1 MCTVC
6 YFFFKF
12 FKICILLKSAW
23 AGYYDY
29 NTLDQ
34 NAIIRMHPYHDN
46 LIFATGFSGHGI
58 QQAPAVGKAIMEL
71 LLEERYRTIDLS
83 RFGFERII
91 TNSPIFE
98 QNIV

>member
-1 MCTVC
+1 
-6 YFFFKF
+6 
-12 FKICILLKSAW
+12 
-23 AGYYDY
+23 
-29 NTLDQ
+29 
-34 NAIIRMHPYHDN
+34 MHPYHDN

-58 QQAPAVGKAIMEL
+58 QQAPAVGRAVMEL